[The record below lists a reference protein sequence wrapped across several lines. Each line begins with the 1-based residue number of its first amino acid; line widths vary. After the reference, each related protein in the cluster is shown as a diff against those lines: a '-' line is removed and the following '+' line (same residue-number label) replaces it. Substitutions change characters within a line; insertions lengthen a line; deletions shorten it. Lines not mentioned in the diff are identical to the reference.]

1 MNRYRAMNFLTATFL
16 VGLSV
21 LCIATSP
28 ALAADNWPSRPIRII
43 APSTPGGAADTFAR
57 IIAEFAGPMLGTTF
71 VVDNRAGGGGLIGV
85 AACAHAEPDGYTLVI
100 SSAAYNTIEP
110 FVSPDPGFD
119 PYKDFTH
126 IAYVGGQANTFIV
139 SAKSSLRSLA
149 DVVATAKA
157 KPTDFVSPG
166 VGTLGHLLMETF
178 ASEAN
183 IKLQHIPHRGSS
195 QAMIDLVAGNV
206 PLGTMTWSSALGQI
220 RAKTVLPVAVS
231 SVKRV
236 AEYPDVPTLRELGY
250 KLDADSW
257 FGLSGPPGLPKEIV
271 DRLNAAVTATMKKPE
286 VQAKLATDGVVPNA
300 MSPEEFDALVRQ
312 DIGKWEPVVKQ
323 VGLFHGHSGK

>member
-1 MNRYRAMNFLTATFL
+1 MDRSPYRAVSWLKFAIL
-16 VGLSV
+16 VGVAASFFANV
-21 LCIATSP
+21 P
-28 ALAADNWPSRPIRII
+28 ALAADTWPSRPIRII

-57 IIAEFAGPMLGTTF
+57 IIAEYAGPMLGTTF

-85 AACAHAEPDGYTLVI
+85 AAIAHAEPDGYSLVI

-119 PYKDFTH
+119 PRKDFTH

-139 SAKSSLRSLA
+139 SAKAKMRSLA
-149 DVVATAKA
+149 EVVATAKA

-166 VGTLGHLLMETF
+166 VGTLGHLLMENF
-178 ASEAN
+178 ASAAG

-220 RAKTVLPVAVS
+220 RANTVIPVAVS

-250 KLDADSW
+250 DLDADSW
-257 FGLSGPPGLPKEIV
+257 FGLSGPPGLPREIV
-271 DRLNAAVTATMKKPE
+271 DKLYAAVTATMKIPA

-300 MSPEEFDALVRQ
+300 MSPDEFNALVMA
-312 DIGKWEPVVKQ
+312 DIAKWEPVVKK
-323 VGLFHGHSGK
+323 VGLSHGGK